1 VINLQIAHQDL
12 SLVEISLLEVYSE
25 DKNSKLPMKKI
36 SPLINLQSH
45 HHHHLSKHHSD
56 KNKDYHPLQAY
67 LDLKQQL
74 SLLDY
79 LAQKR
84 HHLIK
89 SLLKLQQTTK
99 LLLYLVIK
107 LSRGLIHK

>member
-12 SLVEISLLEVYSE
+12 SLVEISLLEVYLE

-36 SPLINLQSH
+36 SPLINLRYH

-56 KNKDYHPLQAY
+56 KNKDYHLLQAY

-79 LAQKR
+79 LVQKR
-84 HHLIK
+84 HHLIQ

-99 LLLYLVIK
+99 LILYLVIK
-107 LSRGLIHK
+107 LSKGLIHK